1 MTYTIHYNV
10 TKNYNC
16 KLNIIIYSFI
26 EMENDNACSVQVP
39 SALLPIDITPQIF
52 NEHRG
57 ILNPSRQGSL
67 KFGLTVQITSISIY
81 FHLQNHIIPGGHDSL
96 NYFQIET
103 LTLHVSNHNAPVY
116 T

>member
-16 KLNIIIYSFI
+16 KLNIIIYSLI

-67 KFGLTVQITSISIY
+67 KF
-81 FHLQNHIIPGGHDSL
+81 
-96 NYFQIET
+96 
-103 LTLHVSNHNAPVY
+103 
-116 T
+116 